1 MAAQEDFITRRTRIS
16 SPQPGDGIC
25 PTDFQYQDTLTTSYR
40 EWAKLLSEAKE
51 SADDLH
57 IADDLLELVERTP
70 ELYAHPS
77 KAFVIHDQP
86 YPQLK
91 YALELL
97 TTRDSACE
105 RPTKRTYHYLNIGVV
120 QPLACEYSD
129 VSENAFSWPGF
140 QPDQIKHLS
149 HLILAWAFIL
159 SSRWVEILTA
169 AGEKASMNQS
179 EDIKEGTFWK
189 VVIGRQWRATM
200 IRGGKTFYA
209 PWCTGQH
216 NEALKYVLHYAVTV
230 LPGLHVRLVWTK

>member
-1 MAAQEDFITRRTRIS
+1 MAGGEGGSVSLTEDCVCWCNGAVFAPSRTDECS
-16 SPQPGDGIC
+16 
-25 PTDFQYQDTLTTSYR
+25 
-40 EWAKLLSEAKE
+40 LSCSVEA
-51 SADDLH
+51 S
-57 IADDLLELVERTP
+57 LELM
-70 ELYAHPS
+70 
-77 KAFVIHDQP
+77 
-86 YPQLK
+86 
-91 YALELL
+91 LE
-97 TTRDSACE
+97 ACE

-120 QPLACEYSD
+120 QPLACEYSNA
-129 VSENAFSWPGF
+129 SENACSWPGF
-140 QPDQIKHLS
+140 QPGQIKHLS
-149 HLILAWAFIL
+149 HLVLAWAFIL

-230 LPGLHVRLVWTK
+230 LPGLHVRLV